1 MDKGFKHFL
10 NFFIVIVIIFVF
22 GVTIINN
29 IISLYDKYREKEELS
44 KKLIFLK
51 NKENQLKVDVEKL
64 QDSDYIAKYA
74 REKYFYSKEGE
85 IIFKIPYDE

>member
-51 NKENQLKVDVEKL
+51 NK
-64 QDSDYIAKYA
+64 
-74 REKYFYSKEGE
+74 
-85 IIFKIPYDE
+85 